1 MQPVA
6 NEDAAGE
13 ISSWWRT
20 VELCLP
26 CHGECGAASF
36 RPAGAETLD
45 ADWERW
51 VGGVYLP
58 VLRPALT
65 GAQDAARTSDLRHL
79 TAIDARTAAALSGEA
94 SAGSLAA
101 GRHLLFSCG
110 PPQGARLLQLF
121 AGAAREDDST
131 GHLATAFAVRGHV
144 FHVPGVQLAGAFL
157 LAEGVL
163 GADSAGVTLPAG
175 RAIALL
181 HAALEL
187 SAAEPALHVLAV

>member
-6 NEDAAGE
+6 KENAASE
-13 ISSWWRT
+13 IASWWRT

-36 RPAGAETLD
+36 RPAGAETLE
-45 ADWERW
+45 ADWECW
-51 VGGVYLP
+51 VGAVYLP
-58 VLRPALT
+58 VLRPAL
-65 GAQDAARTSDLRHL
+65 ADVQDAARDNDLRRL
-79 TAIDARTAAALSGEA
+79 VAVDARTGAALSAETA
-94 SAGSLAA
+94 AGSLSA
-101 GRHLLFSCG
+101 GRYLLLGCH

-121 AGAAREDDST
+121 AGAARENPSC
-131 GHLATAFAVRGHV
+131 GHLAAAFAVRGQV

-157 LAEGVL
+157 LAECVL

-187 SAAEPALHVLAV
+187 SAAEPALHVLAL